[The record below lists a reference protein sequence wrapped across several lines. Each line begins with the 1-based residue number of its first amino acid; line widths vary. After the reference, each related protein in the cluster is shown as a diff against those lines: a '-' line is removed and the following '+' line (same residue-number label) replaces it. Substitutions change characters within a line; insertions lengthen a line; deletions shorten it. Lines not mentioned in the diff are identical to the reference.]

1 MKNLLQRI
9 IDTFCPQRIVYSCRL
24 TLVKTDGVLVK
35 AVVDLFRNN
44 KRIESYDFNNEVEA
58 KLLYDHINTNV

>member
-1 MKNLLQRI
+1 MNNLLQRI
-9 IDTFCPQRIVYSCRL
+9 ADVFRPARTVYSCRL

-44 KRIESYDFNNEVEA
+44 KLLESYDFDNEVEA
-58 KLLYDHINTNV
+58 KLLYDHINTLQ